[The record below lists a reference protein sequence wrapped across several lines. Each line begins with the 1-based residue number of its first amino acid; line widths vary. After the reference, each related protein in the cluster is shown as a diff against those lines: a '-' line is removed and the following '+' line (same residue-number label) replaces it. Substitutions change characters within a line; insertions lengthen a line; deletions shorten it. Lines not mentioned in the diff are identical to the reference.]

1 MGVGMEMLGE
11 LEGPTGKGH
20 WSCPATSMCCQETAS
35 SIPVRPLPVRD
46 IQQAAEAALASV
58 PLIPIELSESFQ

>member
-1 MGVGMEMLGE
+1 MVIMMEMLGE

-20 WSCPATSMCCQETAS
+20 WRCPATSVCCQGTLS

-46 IQQAAEAALASV
+46 IQQAAEAALGSV
-58 PLIPIELSESFQ
+58 P